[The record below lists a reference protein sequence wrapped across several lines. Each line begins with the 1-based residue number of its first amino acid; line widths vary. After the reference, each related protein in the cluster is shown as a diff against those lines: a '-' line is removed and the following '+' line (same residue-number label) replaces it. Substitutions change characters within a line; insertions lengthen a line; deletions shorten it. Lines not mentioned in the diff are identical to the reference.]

1 MSGWQSD
8 GVEHL
13 TYAARDAAFTARVWK
28 GLQRDAGDDE
38 LIERLY
44 RTHLELARIAANMHS
59 VGIYVNREWLG
70 FMRTCAL
77 QERDEAGAAWQ
88 AQVGTD
94 RNPTDS
100 VMRAVMYARH
110 KTKGVPCFELPDPYD
125 KRMYTDDSLQSISV
139 DANSMLLLA
148 ATTQLPEPALKAMAR
163 WATYQ
168 KKKKRY
174 SAIRERNDK
183 GVLTKLEK
191 AIGPDGRLRAGW
203 NSCGTDTMRFSCSE
217 PNVQNIEQI
226 LRHYLAPA
234 PGRVIVH
241 ADKRQ
246 LEIRVMA
253 VVAADMVLQDAID
266 SGDVYSAEACDYFN
280 RDPATFDPDHNK
292 KDKGARRSAK
302 IIRLA
307 RQYGAGKQTVFMQA
321 LRQDTSFTFAMAGT
335 LMQAFD
341 KRYYRTVEYWHE
353 EMARVKQ
360 CGYSEGRIIGGRR
373 YYPRPPDL
381 SETVNFPIQR
391 SAAEMMNLEL
401 IELDKR
407 LKAEVPKA
415 NIICQLHDAID
426 VECAEKDEEKVCKII
441 DEVMHR
447 EWTSCGMTRLFPI
460 ERKSARA
467 SEGDTWAAV

>member
-1 MSGWQSD
+1 
-8 GVEHL
+8 VFAH
-13 TYAARDAAFTARVWK
+13 
-28 GLQRDAGDDE
+28 
-38 LIERLY
+38 
-44 RTHLELARIAANMHS
+44 N
-59 VGIYVNREWLG
+59 
-70 FMRTCAL
+70 
-77 QERDEAGAAWQ
+77 
-88 AQVGTD
+88 
-94 RNPTDS
+94 
-100 VMRAVMYARH
+100 
-110 KTKGVPCFELPDPYD
+110 
-125 KRMYTDDSLQSISV
+125 
-139 DANSMLLLA
+139 
-148 ATTQLPEPALKAMAR
+148 
-163 WATYQ
+163 
-168 KKKKRY
+168 
-174 SAIRERNDK
+174 
-183 GVLTKLEK
+183 
-191 AIGPDGRLRAGW
+191 
-203 NSCGTDTMRFSCSE
+203 CSE

-280 RDPATFDPDHNK
+280 RDPATFDPDGNK

-335 LMQAFD
+335 LMGAFD

-360 CGYSEGRIIGGRR
+360 CGFTEGRILGGRR

-381 SETVNFPIQR
+381 SETVNYSIQR
-391 SAAEMMNLEL
+391 SAAEMINLET

-407 LKAEVPKA
+407 LKAEAPDA
-415 NIICQLHDAID
+415 RIICQLHDALD
-426 VECAEKDEEKVCKII
+426 VECSEKSESVVSKIMT
-441 DEVMHR
+441 EVMDR
-447 EWTSCGMTRLFPI
+447 DWTFCGMTRRFPI
-460 ERKSARA
+460 ELKATRA
-467 SEGDTWAAV
+467 SEGGTWADV